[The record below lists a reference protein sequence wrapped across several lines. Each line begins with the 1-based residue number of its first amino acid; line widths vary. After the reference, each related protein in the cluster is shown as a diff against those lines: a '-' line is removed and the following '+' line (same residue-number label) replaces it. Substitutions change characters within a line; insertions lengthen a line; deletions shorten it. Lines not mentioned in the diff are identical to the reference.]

1 MSRQNKYS
9 PDVRQAISFARE
21 EAQRLRHRLVGTEH
35 LLLGILKLHNPLIEG
50 LLNSLRASPV
60 RIVQALEFMV
70 GRGNRAILSDP
81 SLNAAARATLARAE
95 QEALRM
101 QRDAIG
107 LEHLFLGILSEHD
120 GVTVGVL
127 ESFGVLED
135 VARKNL
141 DALLHGEHDG
151 LGLTIQYQSR
161 YETTPTLNEV
171 SRDLTLAA
179 LHSELDP
186 LIGRQEELERTMQ
199 ILSRRSKNNPVLIGP
214 AGVGKTAIAE
224 GLAQRIIQNQVPETL
239 LMSRVVALDVGMLTV
254 GTKFRGDY
262 EDRLKL
268 IMQEI
273 VSSPGIIVVI
283 DELHSLVRSGVAE
296 GSIDAAN
303 LFKPMLARGEFRCIG
318 ATTLDEYRKTIET
331 DPALERRFQPVQVA
345 ETSTKE
351 TLEILQGLRSR
362 YEDFHQI
369 SISEDALIAAV
380 RMASRYI
387 QNRYLPDKALDLVD
401 EASSQKCVQLS
412 IAPDSVH
419 HLRDRLLVAQ
429 REKDYSIAQRDFSS
443 ASRLLRSERQLRQDL
458 WLAESSWHAGQRQQR
473 PVVDELDI
481 AGIVARWTGIPVVQI
496 LEDEMQRL
504 LNLEQ
509 ELHQRVIGQ
518 DEAVEV
524 VSRAVRRSR
533 TDIRDRKRPIGSFVF
548 IGPTGVGKTELA
560 RALAGSLFGDENALL
575 ELDMSEFMES
585 HHVAR
590 LIGSPPGY
598 VGYDQAGQL
607 TEAVR
612 RRPYSIVLFDE
623 VEKAHPQVF
632 DLLLQILE
640 DGVLT
645 DTHGQKVDFKH
656 TLIILT
662 SNAGAAHLLPG
673 SMAFGS
679 HKRSQQELLTEE
691 HERLRSQIL
700 PALKDFFR
708 PELLNRVDDI
718 VVFHPLQMEHLHK
731 IVNLMLEQTQKRMAE
746 HSIDL
751 QVTVAARQLLV
762 ERGYDPEYGA
772 RPLRRTVQRLLEDML
787 AEAILQGVVVMGDIV
802 QVDAVGGKLC
812 KHIIAQ
818 AAGTTSLVSAGS
830 GYGAA

>member
-50 LLNSLRASPV
+50 LLNSLRSSPV

-179 LHSELDP
+179 LHGELDP

-199 ILSRRSKNNPVLIGP
+199 ILSRRSKNNPALIGP

-362 YEDFHQI
+362 YEDFHQV

-524 VSRAVRRSR
+524 VARAVRRSR

-548 IGPTGVGKTELA
+548 VGPTGVGKTELA

-612 RRPYSIVLFDE
+612 RRPYCIVLFDE

-708 PELLNRVDDI
+708 PEFLNRVDDI

-818 AAGTTSLVSAGS
+818 AAGTTSLVIAGS